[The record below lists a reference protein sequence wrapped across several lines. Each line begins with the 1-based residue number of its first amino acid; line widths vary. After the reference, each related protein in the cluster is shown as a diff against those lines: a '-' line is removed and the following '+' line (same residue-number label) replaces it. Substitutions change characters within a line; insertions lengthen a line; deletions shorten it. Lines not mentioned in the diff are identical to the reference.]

1 MPLGRIL
8 FDSHAFLKNYDYF
21 RSNSIGETGAVVKAN
36 AYGTGASRATSLLRD
51 AGCEHFFVAVLEE
64 GIEIK
69 ANTSG
74 AIYIL
79 SGPSN
84 GEDAERIAAE
94 GFVPVL
100 NSISQIELWERYK
113 DKDCAVHVD
122 TGMQRLGIAV
132 EDCQELAIDSLNVSL
147 VMTHLACADVPEHP
161 ANQKQVREFS
171 KVRRFFSGVR
181 TSIGNSAGILNG
193 EEFQGDVVRPG
204 IGLYGGNPWTERVS
218 PVRPVVTCEGVVL
231 QIRKVRRGESVGYNA
246 SYVAQDELRVATVGL
261 GYADG
266 IPRSLSNCGECAFK
280 NVRMP
285 FVGHVSMDATQLD
298 CTSCSELCEG
308 DFVQFFGDTI
318 SVDEVAQR
326 ARTIPYEVLTGL
338 GNRFEFAE

>member
-8 FDSHAFLKNYDYF
+8 FDSHAFLKNYHHF
-21 RSNSIGETGAVVKAN
+21 RSNSKGETGAVVKAN

-51 AGCEHFFVAVLEE
+51 AGCKHFFVAVLEE

-69 ANTSG
+69 AITSG

-100 NSISQIELWERYK
+100 NSISQVELWERYK
-113 DKDCAVHVD
+113 DKACAVHVD

-132 EDCQELAIDSLNVSL
+132 EDCPKLAIESFNVCL
-147 VMTHLACADVPEHP
+147 VMTHLACADVPKHP
-161 ANQKQVREFS
+161 ANHQQVHEFS
-171 KVRRFFSGVR
+171 EVLRYFRGVP

-193 EEFQGDVVRPG
+193 EEYQGDVVRPG
-204 IGLYGGNPWTERVS
+204 IGLYGGNPWTELPS
-218 PVRPVVTCEGVVL
+218 PVHPVVTCEGVVL
-231 QIRKVRRGESVGYNA
+231 QIRKVRRGETVGYAA

-266 IPRSLSNCGECAFK
+266 IPRSLSNCGECAFE
-280 NVRMP
+280 NIRLP
-285 FVGHVSMDATQLD
+285 FIGHVSMDATQID
-298 CTSCSELCEG
+298 CTSCLQLAEG

-318 SVDEVAQR
+318 SVDEVAQK

-338 GNRFEFAE
+338 GNRFEYAK